1 MPSALLNFGTAGV
14 SKADL
19 RFVEPFARCGAGVL
33 GTMLSS
39 LDTCKYPAANWQ
51 SNDAYMPKTSSPFPV
66 LLGVANAPLLSTLR
80 TWAFPRASRSSIS

>member
-1 MPSALLNFGTAGV
+1 MPSALLNLGTAGV

-39 LDTCKYPAANWQ
+39 LDYRKYPAAYL
-51 SNDAYMPKTSSPFPV
+51 AV
-66 LLGVANAPLLSTLR
+66 
-80 TWAFPRASRSSIS
+80 